1 MRILRTGKFGRT
13 MARWLL
19 AASLFLPPVAC
30 SRTEAGDQA
39 APAPNPAPSAQRLA
53 TVTTPAAPSQP
64 NGDGLAAFAQAVA
77 SKFDRSHMTTRPA
90 GPAGGILHIPNG
102 YAAHATI
109 LVRNP
114 DGTLRSAC
122 VSSPAEVSALVKQV
136 RNGADQ

>member
-19 AASLFLPPVAC
+19 AASLFLSPVTC
-30 SRTEAGDQA
+30 NRIEAGEQA
-39 APAPNPAPSAQRLA
+39 APAPAPSAQRLA
-53 TVTTPAAPSQP
+53 AVTTPAAPSQP